1 MGASQRRQATAGE
14 EGARER
20 GQREELLAVD
30 ENRRSLFLLYYVS
43 FGSIIGLFWLYT
55 RSLSHVCGLLALKWG
70 APHTILYWRKREA
83 CSSELYVQ
91 VSFGSIIGLFW
102 LYTRGRERH
111 VQVD

>member
-43 FGSIIGLFWLYT
+43 FGSIIGLFCLYNRT
-55 RSLSHVCGLLALKWG
+55 LLTHVHRTKRA
-70 APHTILYWRKREA
+70 AP
-83 CSSELYVQ
+83 
-91 VSFGSIIGLFW
+91 IGLFW
-102 LYTRGRERH
+102 QYNRSL
-111 VQVD
+111 VVL